1 MMKRAVAL
9 AATTLATAAL
19 AWTAPA
25 QALPGQC
32 FNGPFGGFCDGQ
44 PWRDGSFQHCEQA
57 GFGVFSYS
65 NCFQACHDFTSARA
79 VPTDYDENTPC

>member
-1 MMKRAVAL
+1 MRRAL
-9 AATTLATAAL
+9 AALAAASLAL
-19 AWTAPA
+19 ALSASTAN
-25 QALPGQC
+25 ALPGQC

-65 NCFQACHDFTSARA
+65 NCFQACHDFASARA